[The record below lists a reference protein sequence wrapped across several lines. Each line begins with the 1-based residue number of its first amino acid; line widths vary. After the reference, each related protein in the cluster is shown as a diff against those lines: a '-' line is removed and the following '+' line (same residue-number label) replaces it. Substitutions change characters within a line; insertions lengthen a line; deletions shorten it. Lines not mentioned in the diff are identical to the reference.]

1 MSRMNTKNIKRI
13 LVLVCCVTLVIS
25 SVVTST
31 FCVNAEEAAVT
42 SQTTTQESAET
53 GKKSAPVA
61 PVETAAQKKAREKAE
76 KKAATKKR
84 QDKIVKYAKKQI
96 GKSYKYGA
104 KGPKSFDCIGFV
116 YYVFKNAGVKLKASV
131 TYKKICTMKTSYG
144 KYIVSHSLKKAKA
157 GDIVC
162 YYKGSKVK
170 HACVAI
176 GSGKCVN
183 ASTKGVRTMKLT
195 GRSGC
200 SVAIIRLVK

>member
-1 MSRMNTKNIKRI
+1 MNTKNIKRI

-31 FCVNAEEAAVT
+31 FCVNAEDAPAAPQPAV
-42 SQTTTQESAET
+42 QESAGANEET
-53 GKKSAPVA
+53 TPAA
-61 PVETAAQKKAREKAE
+61 AVETAAQKKAKKAAK
-76 KKAATKKR
+76 KKAATKKN

-96 GKSYKYGA
+96 GKRYRYAA
-104 KGPKSFDCIGFV
+104 KGPSSFDCIGFV
-116 YYVFKNAGVKLKASV
+116 YYVFANSGAKLKASV

-162 YYKGSKVK
+162 YYKGNKVK

-176 GSGKCVN
+176 GDGKCVN